1 MKKIALFLIAAAPVF
16 TAVAQPSKLVNT
28 INYLRD
34 FNSSHEIE
42 SLTKAKEN
50 IDLASANPET
60 KDMAKTQKLRAEVYV
75 TIFDNDLRLETEK
88 LNVIGKKKEEII
100 KLYGQPLNIVTTTD
114 VQGASELL
122 DYKNFYFYIGS
133 KGTVISAKEITTTGQ
148 KSEFSPNKI
157 NLLAYQSAS
166 SASLSEAYT
175 ACIYGKSVDTKGNYT
190 SDFTTFTTR
199 IASHYENKAIAD
211 YNAKKYA
218 DALPSFEKAY
228 EINGAFSKSNSS
240 FDVTY
245 SEENGGTAQITGVSV
260 GWSTSFFA
268 RKGALLSISAQVK
281 KGNAVTAVIYVNN
294 QIYKKLTSTG
304 DFVAASVNGT
314 LEADANIKY
323 AVYGNGI
330 VSAEDTT
337 TLANCALVAD
347 RGAIYDKAKLYYQKM
362 IDINQ
367 GFGNTYSSLVNVYL
381 MMKDTV
387 GGMDMLKKGRVA
399 YPNDINLVITETNY
413 FLKTNN
419 SKEALNNLN
428 IALTAKPK
436 DANLYLVR
444 GNIYDNL
451 ANPKDA
457 AGKDMEKPKDYNEK
471 LKLAE
476 SDYQKAIE
484 LKPDYFDAMYNLG
497 VLYNNHGVALNKIA
511 DKITDNAKY
520 KEANDL
526 ATAEFSKALPVL
538 EKALE
543 VNPKDRNTMY
553 ALKQI
558 YARMQLLDKLKAMNE
573 KLKN

>member
-75 TIFDNDLRLETEK
+75 TIFDNDLRMETEK
-88 LNVIGKKKEEII
+88 LVSIN
-100 KLYGQPLNIVTTTD
+100 D
-114 VQGASELL
+114 
-122 DYKNFYFYIGS
+122 
-133 KGTVISAKEITTTGQ
+133 
-148 KSEFSPNKI
+148 PNKRS
-157 NLLAYQSAS
+157 LAAYQNAS
-166 SASLSEAYT
+166 SASLSEAFT
-175 ACIYGKSVDTKGNYT
+175 ACTYGKSVDTKGNYT
-190 SDFTTFTTR
+190 SEFNTFTTR
-199 IASHYENKAIAD
+199 ISSHFENKAIAD

-228 EINGAFSKSNSS
+228 EINGAK
-240 FDVTY
+240 
-245 SEENGGTAQITGVSV
+245 
-260 GWSTSFFA
+260 
-268 RKGALLSISAQVK
+268 
-281 KGNAVTAVIYVNN
+281 
-294 QIYKKLTSTG
+294 
-304 DFVAASVNGT
+304 
-314 LEADANIKY
+314 
-323 AVYGNGI
+323 
-330 VSAEDTT
+330 DTT
-337 TLANCALVAD
+337 SLSNCALVAD

-362 IDINQ
+362 IDNKQ

-387 GGMDMLKKGRVA
+387 VGMDMLKKGRVA